1 MRANTLDAKQL
12 EIDGQGASGGSNP
25 NLIINGNFDIWQR
38 GTTYDYSV
46 QSTRYDTADRWM
58 MRSTA
63 SSDVTISQQI
73 FTVGQTVVPGNPT
86 YFLRWDITS
95 YTEAFG
101 KLQQRIE
108 NVRVVSGQDVTV
120 SFWAKA
126 DSACD
131 ITVSM
136 LQDFGTSGSSDV
148 ETTPVA
154 KTLSTSW
161 QKFTETITVPSVSG
175 KTISGGDDFLAIGFG
190 MPQAART
197 VDFAQVKVEI
207 GSVATPFQ
215 PRSIGEELALCQ
227 RYFYYP
233 DRMFGF
239 AQSATTIVVEVPH
252 PVEMRSGSTASVAV
266 INPYTE
272 CGIAQVEKTP
282 TSMGMSWARTAA
294 NVSMVQLNGF
304 SGLTAGINASIDR
317 SIHFDAEL

>member
-1 MRANTLDAKQL
+1 MRTNSLDIKQI
-12 EIDGQGASGGSNP
+12 EVDGQGASGGSNP
-25 NLIINGNFDIWQR
+25 NLLINGNFDIWQR

-63 SSDVTISQQI
+63 SSDVTISRQI

-95 YTEAFG
+95 YTAAFG

-175 KTISGGDDFLAIGFG
+175 KTISGGDDFLAVGFG

-227 RYFYYP
+227 RYYELLPFQGNPLVSYTGQYGYCQFDFKVTKRAAPTRTLSGFQFYLNNVGWYSP
-233 DRMFGF
+233 NGSVTFGGG
-239 AQSATTIVVEVPH
+239 ADSSLVSVIDTRLVSGVSYIVT
-252 PVEMRSGSTASVAV
+252 GWV
-266 INPYTE
+266 I
-272 CGIAQVEKTP
+272 
-282 TSMGMSWARTAA
+282 S
-294 NVSMVQLNGF
+294 
-304 SGLTAGINASIDR
+304 
-317 SIHFDAEL
+317 DAEL